1 MRIGGVEVNGP
12 NEVLLVLP
20 REEGDIIIKAR
31 AVLDMDV
38 FEEICPEPKPPALRT
53 KDGVEPNIKDP
64 GFKQQMANYNEKRLA
79 FIVVKS
85 LEPSEIEWDT
95 VDPDNP
101 ESLENWQE
109 DFRNAGL
116 ATVEIN
122 RIIQIVMEANALDES
137 KLEAARQV
145 FLRGQ
150 RQAAEKS
157 SGQATEPAST

>member
-1 MRIGGVEVNGP
+1 MKIGGIEINGP

-20 REEGDIIIKAR
+20 REEDDIIIKAR
-31 AVLDMDV
+31 AVLDMDT
-38 FEEICPEPKPPALRT
+38 FEEMCPEPKPPSVRKKT
-53 KDGVEPNIKDP
+53 GIEPNPDDP

-85 LEPSEIEWDT
+85 LEPSNIEWDT
-95 VDPDNP
+95 VDPDDIGT
-101 ESLENWQE
+101 LENWTD

-122 RIIQIVMEANALDES
+122 RIIQVVMEANALDES

-150 RQAAEKS
+150 RQAASES
-157 SGQATEPAST
+157 SGPATEPESM

>member
-1 MRIGGVEVNGP
+1 MRIGGVDVNGP

-20 REEGDIIIKAR
+20 REGDDIVIKAR

-38 FEEICPEPKPPALRT
+38 FEELCPEPKAPILRT
-53 KDGVEPNIKDP
+53 KDGVEPNINDT
-64 GFKQQMANYNEKRLA
+64 GYKQQMANYNEKRLA
-79 FIVVKS
+79 FIMVKS

-95 VDPDNP
+95 VDPEVP
-101 ESLENWQE
+101 STLENWQE
-109 DFRNAGL
+109 DFRTCGL

-122 RIIQIVMEANALDES
+122 RIIQTVMEANALDEG

-150 RQAAEKS
+150 RLAAEKS
-157 SGQATEPAST
+157 SGPATEPVNT

>member
-1 MRIGGVEVNGP
+1 MKIGGIDVNGP

-20 REEGDIIIKAR
+20 REGGDIVIKAR
-31 AVLDMDV
+31 AVLDMDT

-53 KDGVEPNIKDP
+53 KDGVEPDINDA
-64 GFKQQMANYNEKRLA
+64 GYKQQMSNYNDKRLA
-79 FIVVKS
+79 FIIVKS

-95 VDPDNP
+95 VDPKVPNT
-101 ESLENWQE
+101 LENWQK
-109 DFRNAGL
+109 DFTKCGL

-122 RIIQIVMEANALDES
+122 RIIQAVMEANALDEN

-150 RQAAEKS
+150 RQVVEKS
-157 SGQATEPAST
+157 SGPVTEPVST